1 MGGRPPE
8 TSDRQYLRFLADADA
23 PFVFTSEAAEAFGVS
38 QQGAYRR
45 LSDLRDRGLVAAKT
59 GQETAWWL
67 TERGYAEA
75 NR

>member
-8 TSDRQYLRFLADADA
+8 TTDGEYLLFIAGADA
-23 PFVFTSEAAEAFGVS
+23 PFVFTSEAADRFGVS
-38 QQGAYRR
+38 QQGAYNR
-45 LSDLRDRGLVAAKT
+45 LADLRDRGLLQSKT

-67 TERGYAEA
+67 TERGYAQA

>member
-8 TSDRQYLRFLADADA
+8 TTDAEYLLFIAQADA
-23 PFVFTSEAAEAFGVS
+23 PFVFTSEAAAEFGVS
-38 QQGAYRR
+38 QQGAYNR
-45 LSDLRDRGLVAAKT
+45 LADLRDRDLLDSKT

-67 TERGYAEA
+67 TERGYTQA